1 MNKYLP
7 ILVVAL
13 VAIVII
19 IVLMVLWTSSPAPET
34 TPTIDPNAVYTAAA
48 QTADTRL
55 TEIAAVTPS
64 VTPVPPTP
72 TADVTQT
79 ASAQTAQVQLTL
91 VSDTTST
98 PTATGLS
105 TSPPTGSTADRA
117 AYVADV
123 TIPDGTDFSP
133 GTSFTKTWRLSN
145 SGTTTWSTS
154 YSLVFIGGDKMGD
167 NTSTAVPQEVAPGA
181 EIELSVVLVAPNTP
195 GRYRGYWKMLNAS
208 GQYFDESV
216 YVEID
221 VVGEGTALPGVTST
235 PSGATATPT
244 SGGSGSV
251 ITDLAFAVGES
262 SYTGPCPHTL
272 IFTASFTVLQD
283 TSITYQLEGGS
294 NTPGF
299 EFNLPAPFTSNF
311 SAGTY
316 SQGFQVDIT
325 DSVDGWMRFHITQPV
340 DLTSNQVNF
349 NLTCE

>member
-7 ILVVAL
+7 YIVVAL
-13 VAIVII
+13 VGVVII
-19 IVLMVLWTSSPAPET
+19 VVLLVLWTSSPAPEP
-34 TPTIDPNAVYTAAA
+34 TPTSDPNAVYTAAA

-64 VTPVPPTP
+64 DTPVPPTP
-72 TADVTQT
+72 TADATQT
-79 ASAQTAQVQLTL
+79 AAAQTAQAQLT
-91 VSDTTST
+91 TTPAITNTPIVTAT
-98 PTATGLS
+98 PTTPA
-105 TSPPTGSTADRA
+105 TGSTADRA

-123 TIPDGTDFSP
+123 TIPDGTDFDP
-133 GTSFTKTWRLSN
+133 ETPFTKIWRLKNTGS
-145 SGTTTWSTS
+145 STWTTS

-167 NTSTAVPQEVAPGA
+167 NTSAAVAQQVAPG
-181 EIELSVVLVAPNTP
+181 EEVELSVDLVSPSTP
-195 GRYRGYWKMLNAS
+195 GRYRGYWKMLNTS

-221 VVGEGTALPGVTST
+221 VVGEGGTT
-235 PSGATATPT
+235 PPAGATATAT
-244 SGGSGSV
+244 SEGSGSV
-251 ITDLAFAVGES
+251 ISDLAFAVGES

-283 TSITYQLEGGS
+283 TTITYVLEGGS

-299 EFNLPAPFTSNF
+299 EFNLPGPFTSNF

-316 SQGFQVDIT
+316 SQGFQVEIS
-325 DSVDGWMRFHITQPV
+325 DSVDGWMRLHISQPL
-340 DLTSNQVNF
+340 DLTSNQVSF